1 MADNQISMNPWKL
14 ATIGLLLVGGTV
26 MATTFVTGQ
35 KNAPEPSPVTPTAAQ
50 PAPQPAAVHKASS
63 PSPAPARPQQAASPV
78 PVQRAQPSP
87 AIIEAC
93 NRYANEQVTGKTTEV
108 LKDAGI
114 GAVLGAA
121 VGAATGAIADGG
133 KGAGK
138 GAAIGGI
145 VGATGGTLFGLNEN
159 KANDEKY
166 KAAYTSCMQAKG
178 YPA

>member
-14 ATIGLLLVGGTV
+14 ATIGLLVIGGTV
-26 MATTFVTGQ
+26 MVTTFVTGQ
-35 KNAPEPSPVTPTAAQ
+35 KNAADPAAASATAAQ
-50 PAPQPAAVHKASS
+50 TAVAHKANN
-63 PSPAPARPQQAASPV
+63 PSPAHARPQQATNAAS
-78 PVQRAQPSP
+78 AQPSP

-121 VGAATGAIADGG
+121 VGAASGAIADGG

-145 VGATGGTLFGLNEN
+145 VGATGGTLYGLNEN
-159 KANDEKY
+159 RANDERY
-166 KAAYTSCMQAKG
+166 KAAYTSCMRAKG
-178 YPA
+178 YSA

>member
-1 MADNQISMNPWKL
+1 MADDHISINPWKL
-14 ATIGLLLVGGTV
+14 ATIGLLVIGGTV
-26 MATTFVTGQ
+26 MVTTFVTGQ
-35 KNAPEPSPVTPTAAQ
+35 KNAPDSGSASTAV
-50 PAPQPAAVHKASS
+50 APPAAVHKTDN
-63 PSPAPARPQQAASPV
+63 PTPAHARPRQAANTVS
-78 PVQRAQPSP
+78 AQPSP

-108 LKDAGI
+108 VKDAGI

-159 KANDEKY
+159 RANDEKY
-166 KAAYTSCMQAKG
+166 KAAYTSCMHAKG

>member
-14 ATIGLLLVGGTV
+14 ATIGLLVIGGTV
-26 MATTFVTGQ
+26 MVTTFVTGQ
-35 KNAPEPSPVTPTAAQ
+35 KNAADPAVASTSAAQTAA
-50 PAPQPAAVHKASS
+50 AHKANN
-63 PSPAPARPQQAASPV
+63 PSPAHARPQQAANTVS
-78 PVQRAQPSP
+78 AQPSP

-108 LKDAGI
+108 VKDAGI

-121 VGAATGAIADGG
+121 VGAAGGAIADGG

-159 KANDEKY
+159 RTNDERY
-166 KAAYTSCMQAKG
+166 KAVYTSCMRAKG
-178 YPA
+178 FPA